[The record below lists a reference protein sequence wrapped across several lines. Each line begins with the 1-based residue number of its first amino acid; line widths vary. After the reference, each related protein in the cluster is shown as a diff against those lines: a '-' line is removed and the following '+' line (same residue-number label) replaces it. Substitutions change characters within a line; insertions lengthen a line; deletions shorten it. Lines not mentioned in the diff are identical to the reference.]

1 MTFTEI
7 EKLYIEALTEK
18 QSNKISSLENKL
30 KKQELEHSKEMSR
43 YKDRYISLHEQHA
56 IALKR
61 LREID
66 KED

>member
-18 QSNKISSLENKL
+18 QSKKISSLENKL

-66 KED
+66 KEH

>member
-18 QSNKISSLENKL
+18 QSKKISSLENKL

-56 IALKR
+56 VALKR

>member
-18 QSNKISSLENKL
+18 QSKKISSLENKL

>member
-1 MTFTEI
+1 MTFIEI

-18 QSNKISSLENKL
+18 QSKKISSLENKL